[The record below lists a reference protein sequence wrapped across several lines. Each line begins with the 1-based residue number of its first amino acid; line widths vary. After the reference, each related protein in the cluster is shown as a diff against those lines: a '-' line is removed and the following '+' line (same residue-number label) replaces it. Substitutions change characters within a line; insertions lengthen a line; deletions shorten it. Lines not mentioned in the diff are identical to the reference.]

1 MSHQPTNKYEFA
13 FSIRQQ
19 FDSDR
24 FIGLLAKT
32 TTFHDIPPDLIP
44 LATLEDIYYK
54 TNIKRLQKNQR
65 LDLREEGDA
74 LFEILSGYVK
84 ICDGPEVIVDEEQ
97 PNFDPPPALLAW
109 RIPGELLGDFRFTE
123 PEQASDDWI
132 SATDECEL
140 FRIPASLVHK
150 LGKSYPKIY
159 FNIARNLAAKARKA
173 GIRAQIRRLPT
184 IDCMVAQLFIDLIAE
199 RKTTEESPGHHVLN
213 GSFSLDELAAFI
225 GYKESQSG
233 TAIRRMIRR
242 KIIGHYRGKGSG
254 RYEILNESKLKPYL
268 EDQLRLWR
276 RKQLRNWRKKIA
288 KRNAARARSQSGS
301 LGREAGG
308 TRIDKSQI

>member
-1 MSHQPTNKYEFA
+1 MSHEPNDKYDFA
-13 FSIRQQ
+13 FSIRKQLE
-19 FDSDR
+19 SDPHMQD
-24 FIGLLAKT
+24 IAKS
-32 TTFHDIPPDLIP
+32 TTFRDIPLDRIP

-54 TNIKRLQKNQR
+54 TNIKRLQKTQR
-65 LDLREEGDA
+65 LNLREEGEV

-109 RIPGELLGDFRFTE
+109 RIPGELLGDFRFSE

-132 SATDECEL
+132 SATDECKL
-140 FRIPASLVHK
+140 LRMPTSLVHE
-150 LGKSYPKIY
+150 LAKSYPKIY

-173 GIRAQIRRLPT
+173 GLRAQILRLPT

-199 RKTTEESPGHHVLN
+199 RKTTEESLGHHVLN

-225 GYKESQSG
+225 GYKKRHPEGAVSK
-233 TAIRRMIRR
+233 MIRR

-254 RYEILNESKLKPYL
+254 RYEILDESKLKPYL
-268 EDQLRLWR
+268 ERQLKLWR

-288 KRNAARARSQSGS
+288 KRNVARARSQNRSP
-301 LGREAGG
+301 GREAEE